1 METTSF
7 HCEGVD
13 SKDIIMGF
21 QRRVKGLGGNGK
33 WIID

>member
-21 QRRVKGLGGNGK
+21 QRRVKGLGENGR
-33 WIID
+33 IID